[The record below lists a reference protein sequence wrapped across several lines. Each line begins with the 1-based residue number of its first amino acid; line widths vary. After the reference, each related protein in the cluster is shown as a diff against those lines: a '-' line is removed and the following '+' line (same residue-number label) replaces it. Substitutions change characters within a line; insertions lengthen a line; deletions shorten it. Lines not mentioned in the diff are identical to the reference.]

1 MPIENRP
8 RAIALLRKG
17 GINPNILRNGSFDE
31 RKLALEKLDLF
42 VKRIRSQIGPNRQQ
56 DQIIAEYESLSKKL
70 WLELYEDII
79 KREA

>member
-1 MPIENRP
+1 MPIENKP

-31 RKLALEKLDLF
+31 RKLELEKLDLF
-42 VKRIRSQIGPNRQQ
+42 VKRIRSQIVSNRQQ
-56 DQIIAEYESLSKKL
+56 DQIVAEYESLSKKL